1 MATFKP
7 TVRTKRKDGTF
18 LVYIR
23 CTHNRKIDYIKTNM
37 YVTSKQINK
46 TDITDYEIFG
56 KCAVQISEYITKLN
70 REDDIDQWALEDV
83 MKFITEGDSKISFYD
98 YCNTFITSMQKEGR
112 DKSAEGYEC
121 AVKSFKKFFGSR
133 VMFQDINSK
142 QLREWIKSMSDT
154 ARAKE
159 AYPKAIKAIFE
170 SGCLEYNDYDKNIM
184 RIPNRPFH
192 GVIIPKANRA
202 KKRATDAENIL
213 KILTAAAKTERAQL
227 AQDVAKMILYLVGIN
242 TVDLYRMEK
251 SNLVDDKLRYNRSK
265 TKGQRRDEAY
275 IEILVLPEIMPLIE
289 KYKSDNEKLFIFDRY
304 KDRSEFNDAVNKGL
318 SQLCDEA
325 NVPKMTTYTLR
336 HSWATIAQNK
346 CGASTELVAFC
357 LNHSSAHQVTE
368 GYIEKD
374 YSPIDNMNKK
384 VIEYIMSK
392 KNGDSKSLHC

>member
-7 TVRTKRKDGTF
+7 AVKYKRADGTYI
-18 LVYIR
+18 VYIR
-23 CTHNRKIDYIKTNM
+23 CTHNRKIDYIKTSM
-37 YVTSKQINK
+37 YVTDKQLK
-46 TDITDYEIFG
+46 KKEIVDFEIIG

-70 REDDIDQWALEDV
+70 REDNVDDWTLEDV
-83 MKFITEGDSKISFYD
+83 VKFITDGDTKISFYD

-112 DKSAEGYEC
+112 DKSAEGYDC
-121 AVKSFKKFFGSR
+121 AVKSFKKHFGER

-142 QLREWIKSMSDT
+142 QIREWIKSMSDT

-170 SGCLEYNDYDKNIM
+170 SGCLEYNDYDKNLM

-192 GVIIPKANRA
+192 GVVIPKANRS
-202 KKRATDAENIL
+202 KKKATDAENIL
-213 KILTAAAKTERAQL
+213 KVLTVEAKTERAKL
-227 AQDVAKMILYLVGIN
+227 AQDVAKMIVYLVGIN
-242 TVDLYRMEK
+242 TVDLYNLEK
-251 SNLVDDKLRYNRSK
+251 SSLVGNKLCYNRSK

-275 IEILVLPEIMPLIE
+275 IEVTVLPELRPILE
-289 KYKSDNEKLFIFDRY
+289 RYASDNDNLFNFHRY
-304 KDRSEFNDAVNKGL
+304 KDRAEFNDAVNKGL
-318 SQLCDEA
+318 NQLCDDA
-325 NVPKMTTYTLR
+325 SVSKMTTYTLR

-357 LNHSSAHQVTE
+357 LNHASAHQVTE

-384 VIEYIMSK
+384 VIDYI
-392 KNGDSKSLHC
+392 NGSNENGGS